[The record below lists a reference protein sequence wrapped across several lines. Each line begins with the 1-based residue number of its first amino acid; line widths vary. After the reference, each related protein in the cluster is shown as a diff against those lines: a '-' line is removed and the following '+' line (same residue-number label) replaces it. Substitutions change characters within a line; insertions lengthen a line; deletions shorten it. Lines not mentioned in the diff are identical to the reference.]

1 MVIVNREDRIRT
13 CDPLVPN
20 QVLYQAE
27 LLPDNKNA
35 TSRSRTY
42 NRLIRSQ
49 VLYPVELWLRIK
61 QCRESGSNR
70 YGETHRRILS
80 PVRLP
85 IPPPRHIRKNS
96 S

>member
-27 LLPDNKNA
+27 LLPDDKNA
-35 TSRSRTY
+35 TSRSRTC

-49 VLYPVELWLRIK
+49 VLYPIELWMQYTK
-61 QCRESGSNR
+61 AEDG
-70 YGETHRRILS
+70 
-80 PVRLP
+80 VRTRDPHLGKVVFY
-85 IPPPRHIRKNS
+85 H
-96 S
+96 